1 MAVTLVVSNRKG
13 GTGKTTVSVNLAAE
27 FAALG
32 RRVLLIDLDSQG
44 HCAMGL
50 GMKISKDTPT
60 AHDIFRTQD
69 VQLADA
75 VLPTLFDNIA
85 LVPADTMFEHGNGLR
100 HELLLGRALA
110 HESIDSVFDVVILDT
125 PPTLDIVLLNALI
138 AANLVLVPYVPH
150 PLSLEGV
157 RQLMRV
163 LFKII
168 SGPNKQL
175 KLAGFLPM
183 MATDTIRQHRSI
195 KSDVAHQFGALRL
208 LPGIRMDIRLAE
220 AFAAGQPIRYYA
232 PKSRGADDFSELASL
247 FAEKFFQP

>member
-1 MAVTLVVSNRKG
+1 MKVGKG
-13 GTGKTTVSVNLAAE
+13 A
-27 FAALG
+27 
-32 RRVLLIDLDSQG
+32 
-44 HCAMGL
+44 
-50 GMKISKDTPT
+50 PT

-69 VQLADA
+69 AQLADA
-75 VLPTLFDNIA
+75 VRPTVFDNIA
-85 LVPADTMFEHGNGLR
+85 LAPADTMFEHGNGLR
-100 HELLLGRALA
+100 DELLLGRALA
-110 HESIDSVFDVVILDT
+110 QESIDSAFDVVLLDT

-138 AANLVLVPYVPH
+138 AANWVLVPYVPH

-163 LFKII
+163 LFKVI
-168 SGPNKQL
+168 SGQNQAL

-183 MATDTIRQHRSI
+183 MATENIRQHRAI

-232 PKSRGADDFSELASL
+232 PKSRGAEDFSNLASL
-247 FAEKFFQP
+247 FSEKCFQL